1 MKVSMDEIKGE
12 AGFLFSKG
20 VTTMEGVLATII
32 SYNMFNQAEAEEIA
46 AAVFER
52 IQLLNRIKTETD
64 SFKESFKFYDW
75 GHYGITDE
83 ALYDETKAALKQ
95 AIDSGKYFNTW
106 WHGSKKEIPTMQIR
120 RMEDGIEVC
129 VHDEM
134 DDVFD
139 EYDLFYDFLTDEEME
154 MLDEDKADEIR
165 DLLEWGDFHNE
176 IDYTE
181 LLSSNASYDDV
192 MATVAELEDD
202 CERTLKN
209 SFNQCIVITLHVL
222 YDGNIDDAVIIERQ
236 KKFAE

>member
-1 MKVSMDEIKGE
+1 MKVSMDEIRGE
-12 AGFLFSKG
+12 AEALFSKG

-32 SYNMFNQAEAEEIA
+32 SYNMFNQAKAEEIA

-52 IQLLNRIKTETD
+52 IQLLDRIKTETD

-83 ALYDETKAALKQ
+83 ALYDEAKAALKS
-95 AIDSGKYFNTW
+95 AIDSGKYFDTG

-165 DLLEWGDFHNE
+165 DCLEWGDFYNE
-176 IDYTE
+176 ISYTE
-181 LLSSNASYDDV
+181 LLPSNASYDDV

-209 SFNQCIVITLHVL
+209 SFNQCIATTLHVL
-222 YDGNIDDAVIIERQ
+222 YDGNIDVAVIIERQ
-236 KKFAE
+236 KKFA

>member
-1 MKVSMDEIKGE
+1 MKVSMDGIKGE
-12 AGFLFSKG
+12 AEALFDNG
-20 VTTMEGVLATII
+20 VTTMEGVLATIV
-32 SYNMFNQAEAEEIA
+32 SYNMFDQAEAEEIA

-52 IQLLNRIKTETD
+52 IQLLDRIKTETD
-64 SFKESFKFYDW
+64 SFKELFEFDDW
-75 GHYGITDE
+75 GRYGITDDC
-83 ALYDETKAALKQ
+83 LYDEAKAALKQ
-95 AIDSGKYFNTW
+95 AIDSGKYFDTG
-106 WHGSKKEIPTMQIR
+106 WHGSTKEIPTLQIR

-139 EYDLFYDFLTDEEME
+139 QYDLFCDFLTDEEME

-165 DLLEWGDFHNE
+165 DYLEWGDFYNE
-176 IDYTE
+176 IGCTE
-181 LLSSNASYDDV
+181 LLPSNASYDDV